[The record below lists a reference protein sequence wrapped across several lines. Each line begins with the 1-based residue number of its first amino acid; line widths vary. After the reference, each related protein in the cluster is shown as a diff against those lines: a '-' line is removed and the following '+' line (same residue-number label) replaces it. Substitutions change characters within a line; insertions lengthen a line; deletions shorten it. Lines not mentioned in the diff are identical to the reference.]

1 MRREPRGS
9 LGGVP
14 TLVRDPQ
21 PVEFEQLLER
31 RRVLGQDLLDEVWEG
46 VYHMNLAPAA
56 RHAEVAHQLAVLLDE
71 PARTEGLVPTM
82 SIFNL
87 GAPEDYRVPD
97 GGLHR
102 VRPVGA
108 EVYLAT
114 AALVVEI
121 VSPDDETWEK
131 LDFYAAHHVD
141 ELLIVDPQER
151 QVHWLGV
158 QSDGGY
164 RPIERSKLIA
174 LGQDALA
181 DRIDWP
187 A

>member
-1 MRREPRGS
+1 M
-9 LGGVP
+9 
-14 TLVRDPQ
+14 
-21 PVEFEQLLER
+21 
-31 RRVLGQDLLDEVWEG
+31 
-46 VYHMNLAPAA
+46 
-56 RHAEVAHQLAVLLDE
+56 
-71 PARTEGLVPTM
+71 
-82 SIFNL
+82 
-87 GAPEDYRVPD
+87 
-97 GGLHR
+97 
-102 VRPVGA
+102 
-108 EVYLAT
+108 YLAT

-158 QSDGGY
+158 QPDGGY

-181 DRIDWP
+181 DRIDRP
-187 A
+187 AK

>member
-1 MRREPRGS
+1 M
-9 LGGVP
+9 
-14 TLVRDPQ
+14 
-21 PVEFEQLLER
+21 
-31 RRVLGQDLLDEVWEG
+31 
-46 VYHMNLAPAA
+46 
-56 RHAEVAHQLAVLLDE
+56 
-71 PARTEGLVPTM
+71 
-82 SIFNL
+82 
-87 GAPEDYRVPD
+87 
-97 GGLHR
+97 
-102 VRPVGA
+102 
-108 EVYLAT
+108 
-114 AALVVEI
+114 VEI